1 MALKRIRPHE
11 HFTFWEFLRLVSLH
25 VILDLSEARRRGL
38 AVRKWPDVLW
48 FRWMQFW
55 GTYRGFSIVGPLTG
69 KLKEAFYYPSQKA
82 SEAPCGPR
90 RGPRLDYALLVE
102 SDRLPSGD
110 RRRRVDG

>member
-82 SEAPCGPR
+82 SEAPGGPR
-90 RGPRLDYALLVE
+90 RGPSPGLRSP
-102 SDRLPSGD
+102 SDRID
-110 RRRRVDG
+110 CQAAIVDDEVDG